1 MLKNAVC
8 PQNVRKSDIFAP
20 NFIFYARKFSEKIVF
35 FSPGYSL
42 KKCPL
47 LFMFLRFATRPLNC
61 AIVSIS
67 MKSPSNT
74 WNWWVRKS

>member
-35 FSPGYSL
+35 FFARL
-42 KKCPL
+42 QFKK
-47 LFMFLRFATRPLNC
+47 
-61 AIVSIS
+61 VSIALHVFTFCHAATKLCNS
-67 MKSPSNT
+67 FNQHEVTLKHMELMG
-74 WNWWVRKS
+74 